1 MFAYPFFFM
10 FVVLSQMVF
19 INLFIAFV
27 LQAYIT
33 SYEENCSLITLDD
46 YDHLTSLWSIYDP
59 KARGWID
66 PQDIAF
72 LVYELVEP
80 LGQAEDYP
88 DIMKKIV
95 EQNEF
100 DDQSKSVL
108 HKN

>member
-1 MFAYPFFFM
+1 MDECVGFQNYDDWQRDGVKGCGSVFAYPFFFV

-66 PQDIAF
+66 P
-72 LVYELVEP
+72 
-80 LGQAEDYP
+80 
-88 DIMKKIV
+88 
-95 EQNEF
+95 
-100 DDQSKSVL
+100 
-108 HKN
+108 